1 MVRVDMFDRY
11 EVNEAIS
18 ILEDDKEDIISKID
32 YLKSLYFTK
41 KLSEEEWHKLCKT
54 PLRTSNVLSIFV
66 KNIFPEAVD
75 IKVHCNY
82 VYFKLMGYN
91 IQIPTSETKGISVS
105 CVWYQYPYF
114 IPRYDRDMERLEQ
127 YFQAVDN
134 RANWKTLASLRCRTH
149 KNTFF
154 LFLWWFGLVKWRKID
169 RKGIEEKIS
178 AYKKLKQ
185 EHLEC
190 YRNQCITVYEKLKFV
205 KENLLPVLDTFS
217 NKYFRYNNNERYTIS
232 ELVSNK
238 NLEWLQKEINRE
250 E

>member
-1 MVRVDMFDRY
+1 MVDMFDRY

-18 ILEDDKEDIISKID
+18 ILEEDKEDIISKID
-32 YLKSLYFTK
+32 YLKSLDFTK

-54 PLRTSNVLSIFV
+54 PLRTSNLLSVFV

-91 IQIPTSETKGISVS
+91 IQIPTSETKGIGVS
-105 CVWYQYPYF
+105 CDWYHLPCF
-114 IPRYDRDMERLEQ
+114 TPRHNKDLERMER
-127 YFQAVDN
+127 YFRAVDN
-134 RANWKTLASLRCRTH
+134 CSNWKTLASLQCRTY

-154 LFLWWFGLVKWRKID
+154 LFLQWFYFIRWRKIN
-169 RKGIEEKIS
+169 RKNIEEKIS
-178 AYKKLKQ
+178 AYKKAKQ
-185 EHLEC
+185 EYLER
-190 YRNQCITVYEKLKFV
+190 YHNQCITIYEKLKFV
-205 KENLLPVLDTFS
+205 KENLLPVLNTFS
-217 NKYFRYNNNERYTIS
+217 NKYFRYNNSERYTIS
-232 ELVSNK
+232 ELVSDK